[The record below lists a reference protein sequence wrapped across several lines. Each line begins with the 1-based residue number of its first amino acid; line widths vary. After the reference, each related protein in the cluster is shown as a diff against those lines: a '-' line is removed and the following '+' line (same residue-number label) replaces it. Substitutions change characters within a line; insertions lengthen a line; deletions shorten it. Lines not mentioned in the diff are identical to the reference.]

1 MFVGFFEEKK
11 GFITS
16 SQGCFGVGHEKIVK
30 NINFSFCG
38 KQYYKAFP
46 KCTFFGLLAH
56 YDGWTENS
64 LPHSF
69 YGFFNICSKSTG
81 IIFNIWGRW
90 CFVCDM
96 WIYCLIRKRF
106 TRKTS
111 VNIIIRFI
119 THFSKID
126 SGILVEYYG
135 TLLLLLL
142 YLWGKSVPTKD
153 PKDFSHVNHT
163 KMKYNWI
170 GRSHLWNGIV
180 IVWRNYASL

>member
-1 MFVGFFEEKK
+1 MFAGFFEKK
-11 GFITS
+11 KNEFITLKNAS

-56 YDGWTENS
+56 YDGRTENS

-69 YGFFNICSKSTG
+69 YGFFNICSKLTG

-96 WIYCLIRKRF
+96 WIYCLISKRL
-106 TRKTS
+106 TSKTS
-111 VNIIIRFI
+111 ENIIIRFI
-119 THFSKID
+119 THFSKIET
-126 SGILVEYYG
+126 GILVEYYG
-135 TLLLLLL
+135 TLLTLQKKEV
-142 YLWGKSVPTKD
+142 WGQLFCPTKRF
-153 PKDFSHVNHT
+153 KICYIYRKRKHTWFFSFF
-163 KMKYNWI
+163 I
-170 GRSHLWNGIV
+170 
-180 IVWRNYASL
+180 